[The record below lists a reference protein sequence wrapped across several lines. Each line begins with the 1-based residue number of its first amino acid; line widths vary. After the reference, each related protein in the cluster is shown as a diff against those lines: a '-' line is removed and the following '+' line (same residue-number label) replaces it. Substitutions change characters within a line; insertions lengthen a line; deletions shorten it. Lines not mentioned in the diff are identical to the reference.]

1 MANQD
6 RSEKP
11 TGRRLQKA
19 RNEGNFIASRELV
32 AASQFIVFIAI
43 VAAWFPRWFIS
54 IREMMHQA
62 LAGAFHGELD
72 MTTLPGIFWVLIQ
85 KAFVPLAMVGGLTGI
100 TTLALHLTITRFGFS
115 LQKLMPDFTRFNP
128 VSKIR
133 QIVTQGPG
141 SLLQA
146 SVMLVVFA
154 GTIYLIA
161 KQNAEAFLALPFASL
176 EVGLQTVALS
186 IKQLLWK
193 AAGAFLLFGIID
205 LIRQHRR
212 YMKSL
217 RMTKQEVKDEVKDM
231 EGNPQVRQKI
241 KRLRK
246 DLLRRRMMKAVP
258 TATAVIVNP
267 THYAVALRYGYESSS
282 TPVVVAKGKNYLA
295 LRIRQIAIENGVPLV
310 ENPPL
315 AQALYKSVEVGQEI
329 PPTLYRAVA
338 EVLAYIYRLTH
349 ASRQRRSGGTPPRR

>member
-6 RSEKP
+6 RSEQP

-19 RNEGNFIASRELV
+19 RGEGQFIASRELV
-32 AASQFIVFIAI
+32 AAGQFIVFIAI
-43 VAAWFPRWFIS
+43 VAAWFPRWFTS
-54 IREMMHQA
+54 MKEMVHQA
-62 LAGAFHGELD
+62 LTGAFHGELD

-85 KAFVPLAMVGGLTGI
+85 KAFVPLAMVGGLTGL

-115 LQKLMPDFTRFNP
+115 LEKLMPDFKRFNP
-128 VSKIR
+128 AAKVR

-141 SLLQA
+141 ALLQA
-146 SVMLVVFA
+146 SVMLVVFGA
-154 GTIYLIA
+154 TIYVIA
-161 KQNAEAFLALPFASL
+161 RQNAEAFLALPFASL
-176 EVGLQTVALS
+176 EVGLQTVAAS

-193 AAGAFLLFGIID
+193 AAAAFLLFGIVD

-212 YMKSL
+212 YMKDL
-217 RMTKQEVKDEVKDM
+217 RMTKQEVKDELKDM
-231 EGNPQVRQKI
+231 EGNPLIRGKI
-241 KRLRK
+241 RRLRK
-246 DLLRRRMMKAVP
+246 DLLRRQMMKAVP

-267 THYAVALRYGYESSS
+267 THFAVAIRYGYESSS

-295 LRIRQIAIENGVPLV
+295 LRIRQIAIENNVPLV

-329 PPTLYRAVA
+329 PPALYRAVA

-349 ASRQRRSGGTPPRR
+349 ASRQWRRGGPAPRR

>member
-1 MANQD
+1 MASHE
-6 RSEKP
+6 RTEKP
-11 TGRRLQKA
+11 TGRRLLKA
-19 RNEGNFIASRELV
+19 RTDGQFIASRELV
-32 AASQFIVFIAI
+32 AAGQFLVFIAI
-43 VAAWFPRWFIS
+43 VASWFPRWFIGVK
-54 IREMMHQA
+54 EMMHQA
-62 LAGAFHGELD
+62 LTGAFHGELD
-72 MTTLPGIFWVLIQ
+72 ITTLPGIFWVLVQ
-85 KAFVPLAMVGGLTGI
+85 KAFVPLAMVGGLTGL

-115 LQKLMPDFTRFNP
+115 LKKLTPDFTRFNP
-128 VSKIR
+128 VTKVR
-133 QIVTQGPG
+133 QLFTQGPG
-141 SLLQA
+141 AVLQA
-146 SVMLVVFA
+146 SAMLVVFSA
-154 GTIYLIA
+154 TIFVIA
-161 KQNAEAFLALPFASL
+161 RQNAEAFLALPFASL
-176 EVGLQTVALS
+176 EVGLQTVAAS

-193 AAGAFLLFGIID
+193 AAAAFLLFGIVD

-217 RMTKQEVKDEVKDM
+217 RMTKQEVKDEFKDM
-231 EGNPQVRQKI
+231 EGNPLVRGKI

-267 THYAVALRYGYESSS
+267 THFAVAIRYGYDSSA

-295 LRIRQIAIENGVPLV
+295 LRIRQIAIENNVPLV

-329 PPTLYRAVA
+329 PQTLYRAVA

-349 ASRQRRSGGTPPRR
+349 ASRQWRKGGPAPRR